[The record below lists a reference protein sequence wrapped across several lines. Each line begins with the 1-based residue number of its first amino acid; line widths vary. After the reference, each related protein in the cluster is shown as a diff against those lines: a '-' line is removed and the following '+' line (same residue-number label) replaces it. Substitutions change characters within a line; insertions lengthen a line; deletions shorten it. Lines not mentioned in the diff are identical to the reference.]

1 MFNSRIGKDA
11 SGSSNVSFQLQQVTF
26 NSVRKVLPDSAIEQA
41 CRDVRH
47 AYRARALTPIVTM
60 LHMILAA
67 IWPEESFEA
76 SSHLLW
82 DNAVAAFPDLQGERP
97 SSGSFS
103 KARARLPL
111 ELWQRVWD
119 FLAAKVQ
126 VLSEPFDSWR
136 GHRVVLVDGTCVSMP
151 DEPELHAHFGTSTG
165 RGGKRHY
172 PLARL
177 VTLALANTLMVL
189 TYAVGRYKQSEKE
202 LLLPLLGSLRKGD
215 LLLGDRLFAG
225 ANLYAQYQ
233 AAGLDFLTRSHQRL
247 IVSRLRPLEGYSPT
261 DFVTDLR
268 LSDAYRRKDPTLPA
282 SVRVR
287 LIQAV
292 LRIRG
297 QREVVWFITSL
308 LDPAAYPAKE
318 IMELYARR
326 WRIET
331 LLEQFKVRLSADV
344 LRSKT
349 PDGVLKELAARM
361 TAMNVVRAILLEA
374 AATHGQDPMTLSF
387 VHALRAILAFAP
399 VLATAPPWKL
409 PILYEAML
417 CEIAACRIRHRPGRL
432 EPRAVRRERK
442 HYPRL
447 RTTRENWRHRIAA

>member
-1 MFNSRIGKDA
+1 MSNSRIGTDA
-11 SGSSNVSFQLQQVTF
+11 PGSSNVSFQLQQVTF

-41 CRDVRH
+41 CRDVGH
-47 AYRARALTPIVTM
+47 AYRERVLTPIITM

-67 IWPEESFEA
+67 VWPEESFEA
-76 SSHLLW
+76 SSQLLW
-82 DNAVAAFPDLQGERP
+82 DNAVGAFPDLRGQLP
-97 SSGSFS
+97 SSGSFA

-111 ELWQRVWD
+111 ELWQSVWD

-126 VLSEPFDSWR
+126 VLSEPLAYWR

-151 DEPELHAHFGTSTG
+151 DESELRTHFGTSTG
-165 RGGKRHY
+165 SGSKRHY
-172 PLARL
+172 PLARM
-177 VTLALANTLMVL
+177 VTLALANTMMVL
-189 TYAVGRYKQSEKE
+189 AYAVGRYNQSETE
-202 LLLPLLGSLRKGD
+202 LLRPLLGHLRKGD

-247 IVSRLRPLEGYSPT
+247 IVSRLRPLAGYSST
-261 DFVTDLR
+261 DFVTELPVG
-268 LSDAYRRKDPTLPA
+268 DAHRRKDPTLPP

-297 QREVVWFITSL
+297 QREVVWFVTSL
-308 LDPAAYPAKE
+308 LDSSTYPAKE
-318 IMELYARR
+318 IVELYARR

-331 LLEQFKVRLSADV
+331 LIGQFKVRLSADV
-344 LRSKT
+344 LRSRT
-349 PDGVLKELAARM
+349 ASGVLKELAARM
-361 TAMNVVRAILLEA
+361 TAMNVVRAIMLEA
-374 AATHGQDPMTLSF
+374 AAEHGQDPMTLSF

-399 VLATAPPWKL
+399 VLATAPGWKL
-409 PILYEAML
+409 PAIYQAML
-417 CEIAACRIRHRPGRL
+417 CEIATCRIRHRPGRL

-442 HYPRL
+442 HYPAL
-447 RTTRENWRHRIAA
+447 RSTRAQWRNRIAA

>member
-1 MFNSRIGKDA
+1 MSNSRIGTDA

-26 NSVRKVLPDSAIEQA
+26 NSVRKVLPDSVVEQA
-41 CRDVRH
+41 CLDVGHR
-47 AYRARALTPIVTM
+47 YRARALPPIVTM

-76 SSHLLW
+76 SSQLLW
-82 DNAVAAFPDLQGERP
+82 DNAVGAFPELQGKLP
-97 SSGSFS
+97 ASGSFA

-111 ELWQRVWD
+111 ELWQKLWE
-119 FLAAKVQ
+119 FLVAKVQ
-126 VLSEPFDSWR
+126 VHSEPFASWR

-151 DEPELHAHFGTSTG
+151 DEPELHAYFGTSTG

-177 VTLALANTLMVL
+177 VTLALANTLTVL
-189 TYAVGRYKQSEKE
+189 AYTVGCYRQSEKE
-202 LLLPLLGSLRKGD
+202 LLRPLLGHLRKDD

-225 ANLYAQYQ
+225 ANLYAQDQ
-233 AAGLDFLTRSHQRL
+233 AAGLEFLTRAHQRL

-261 DFVTDLR
+261 DFVTDLP
-268 LSDAYRRKDPTLPA
+268 LAEAHRRKDPTLPA

-287 LIQAV
+287 LIQAL

-297 QREVVWFITSL
+297 KRQVVWFVTSL
-308 LDPAAYPAKE
+308 LDPATYPARE
-318 IMELYARR
+318 IVELYARR

-349 PDGVLKELAARM
+349 PDGVRKELAARM
-361 TAMNVVRAILLEA
+361 VALNVVRAIMLEA
-374 AATHGQDPMTLSF
+374 AAAHGQDPMTLSF

-399 VLATAPPWKL
+399 VLATSPAWKL
-409 PILYEAML
+409 PAIYQAML
-417 CEIAACRIRHRPGRL
+417 CEIAARRVPHRPGRL

-447 RTTRENWRHRIAA
+447 RTTRDNWRHRIAA

>member
-1 MFNSRIGKDA
+1 
-11 SGSSNVSFQLQQVTF
+11 
-26 NSVRKVLPDSAIEQA
+26 
-41 CRDVRH
+41 
-47 AYRARALTPIVTM
+47 
-60 LHMILAA
+60 
-67 IWPEESFEA
+67 
-76 SSHLLW
+76 
-82 DNAVAAFPDLQGERP
+82 
-97 SSGSFS
+97 
-103 KARARLPL
+103 
-111 ELWQRVWD
+111 
-119 FLAAKVQ
+119 
-126 VLSEPFDSWR
+126 
-136 GHRVVLVDGTCVSMP
+136 
-151 DEPELHAHFGTSTG
+151 
-165 RGGKRHY
+165 
-172 PLARL
+172 
-177 VTLALANTLMVL
+177 
-189 TYAVGRYKQSEKE
+189 
-202 LLLPLLGSLRKGD
+202 
-215 LLLGDRLFAG
+215 
-225 ANLYAQYQ
+225 
-233 AAGLDFLTRSHQRL
+233 
-247 IVSRLRPLEGYSPT
+247 LRPLAGYSPT